1 MSFHLTFQ
9 KILSE
14 RLNFRSVLF
23 LLFLFLA
30 SIGSFAQSKKDLQ
43 NKREELSRRIALTNK
58 LIKENKA
65 SASSASQELQIL
77 GQQINFREQLIQNM
91 QHEVS
96 SMDAEIDELEA
107 EIELYNDRI
116 DALKNEYSAMIKQA
130 YKNSSSRDAMM
141 YVFSAE
147 NFNEAYKRFRF
158 MQNYAQVRKEQAE
171 KILNS
176 QSELQIAIADLELE
190 KDNKQSLVEQQF
202 EERSQLDK
210 DKKKRQE
217 KLQKLQN
224 EQGKLKE
231 QQQQQEAERRKL
243 SKKIEEIIAAELA
256 ADRNK
261 TTGKLELTPEG
272 KLVSENFEK
281 NKGQLPW
288 PVSRGLI
295 TKKFGKQAHP
305 TIPGITI
312 DNKGIDISTEQGSSV
327 LAVFGGTVTSVFNI
341 PGAGQNVIITHGA
354 YKTVY
359 AGLKNVTVVKGQK
372 VDARESI
379 GVVLTDQGES
389 IIHLEVW
396 FVTSTGGKPQ
406 NPSSWIIRRN

>member
-1 MSFHLTFQ
+1 MSFHLTYR
-9 KILSE
+9 KILNAKQ
-14 RLNFRSVLF
+14 LFRVGFCVLAAF
-23 LLFLFLA
+23 LVF
-30 SIGSFAQSKKDLQ
+30 SSCSAQSKKDLQ
-43 NKREELSRRIALTNK
+43 NKRAALNKRIALTKK
-58 LIKENKA
+58 LISENKA

-77 GQQINFREQLIQNM
+77 GQQISFREQLIQNM
-91 QHEVS
+91 QREVS
-96 SMDAEIDELEA
+96 SMDSEIDEIEA

-116 DALKNEYSAMIKQA
+116 EALKNEYAAMIKQA

-158 MQNYAQVRKEQAE
+158 MQNYAEVRKEQAE

-176 QSELQIAIADLELE
+176 QSELQQAIADLELE
-190 KDNKQSLVEQQF
+190 KNNKESLVNQQF
-202 EERSQLDK
+202 EERSQLDI
-210 DKKKRQE
+210 DKRKRQE
-217 KLQKLQN
+217 KLQKLES
-224 EQGKLKE
+224 EQDKLKA
-231 QQQQQEAERRKL
+231 QQQQQEAERSKL
-243 SKKIEEIIAAELA
+243 SKKIEDIIAKELA
-256 ADRNK
+256 DDRNK

-295 TKKFGKQAHP
+295 TRKFGKQAHP
-305 TIPGITI
+305 TIPGIVI
-312 DNKGIDISTEQGSSV
+312 DNKGIDISTEQGSTV
-327 LAVFGGTVTSVFNI
+327 LAIFGGTVTSVFNI

-359 AGLKNVTVVKGQK
+359 AGLKNVSVVKGQK

-379 GVVLTDQGES
+379 GSVLTDQGES

-406 NPSSWIIRRN
+406 NPSSWIIRRG

>member
-1 MSFHLTFQ
+1 MSFHLTFR
-9 KILSE
+9 KILCVK
-14 RLNFRSVLF
+14 LNFRPALLLLFVLF
-23 LLFLFLA
+23 TSL
-30 SIGSFAQSKKDLQ
+30 GSFAQSKKDLQ
-43 NKREELSRRIALTNK
+43 KKREELSRRIALTNK
-58 LIKENKA
+58 LISENKA

-77 GQQINFREQLIQNM
+77 GQQITFREQLIQNM
-91 QHEVS
+91 QREVS
-96 SMDAEIDELEA
+96 SMDSEIDDLEA
-107 EIELYNDRI
+107 EIGLYNDRI
-116 DALKNEYSAMIKQA
+116 EALKDEYAAMIKQA

-171 KILNS
+171 KIQNS
-176 QSELQIAIADLELE
+176 QSELKNAIADLELE
-190 KDNKQSLVEQQF
+190 KGNKQSLVEQQF
-202 EERSQLDK
+202 EERSQLDE
-210 DKKKRQE
+210 DKRKRQE
-217 KLQKLQN
+217 KLQKLQS

-231 QQQQQEAERRKL
+231 QQQEQEAERRKL
-243 SKKIEEIIAAELA
+243 SKKIEEIIAKELE

-261 TTGKLELTPEG
+261 TTGKIELTPEG

-295 TKKFGKQAHP
+295 TRKFGKQAHP

-341 PGAGQNVIITHGA
+341 PGAGQNIIVTHGA

-359 AGLKNVTVVKGQK
+359 AGLKNVSVVKGQK
-372 VDARESI
+372 VDARETI
-379 GVVLTDQGES
+379 GTVLTDQGES
-389 IIHLEVW
+389 IVHLEVW
-396 FVTSTGGKPQ
+396 FVSSTGGKPQ
-406 NPSSWIIRRN
+406 NPSSWIVRRN